1 MSASDTTTRET
12 VVLKGGTVVPLS
24 ALQIGWELE
33 ARGLTLAV
41 DGADLVIRP
50 AGRLTDDDRQR
61 LRDNKPALMALVR
74 YCDEV
79 TL

>member
-1 MSASDTTTRET
+1 MSASSTTHET

-33 ARGLTLAV
+33 SRGLTLSI

-50 AGRLTDDDRQR
+50 PGRLTEDDRQR
-61 LRDNKPALMALVR
+61 LRDNKPALMAIVE
-74 YCDEV
+74 YCDAV